1 MRVVIAEDMA
11 LLRQGLARLLTDAG
25 FDVVG
30 GAGDVDELLE
40 IVARSEPDAAL
51 IDIKMPPTHTDEGLR
66 AAAVIRERYPKTA
79 VLLLSSYLEA
89 RYAEA
94 LLTEHPGRS
103 GYLLKDRVY
112 DAAVL
117 GEALRRVS
125 IGECVIDPEII
136 SQLLRRGRERNPLDA
151 LTERERE
158 ILSLM
163 AQGYSNDSICHRLV
177 ISRRTVESH
186 VGSVFAKLGIAES
199 PQSSRRVLAVLAY
212 LQD

>member
-11 LLRQGLARLLTDAG
+11 LLRQGLAMLLTSAG
-25 FDVVG
+25 FSVLG
-30 GAGDVDELLE
+30 EAGDADELLAL
-40 IVARSEPDAAL
+40 VARTVPDAAL

-66 AAAVIRERYPKTA
+66 AAATIQERYPETA

-94 LLTEHPGRS
+94 LLTRHPARC

-112 DAAVL
+112 DAAAL
-117 GEALRRVS
+117 GDALRRVVA
-125 IGECVIDPEII
+125 GDCVIDPEII
-136 SQLLRRGRERNPLDA
+136 GQLLRRGRERNPLDA
-151 LTERERE
+151 LTDRERE

-163 AQGYSNDSICHRLV
+163 AQGHSNDSIRAKLF

-186 VGSVFAKLGIAES
+186 VASVFAKLGIPES
-199 PQSSRRVLAVLAY
+199 PDSSRRVLAVLTY
-212 LQD
+212 LQA